1 MAQKDIVHK
10 VPLHTLKSTDEV
22 RDLYDD
28 WSKNDQYNQD
38 MIDWEYSGPKE
49 VVSAFLPHASRKG
62 IKILDAG
69 CGSGLVGEE
78 LSKEGYSIIHGADIA
93 AKLMNSIP
101 AGIYHELHNI
111 DLNKP
116 INFTDDFFDAVLCV
130 GTFTFGHVK
139 AKALSEFTRI
149 VKSGGIIGFTI
160 NEGVFLDHGFK
171 SELDHL
177 VIQKKITQLDFYLS
191 DYLSSKGV
199 KAWLGIYRVN

>member
-28 WSKNDQYNQD
+28 WSKNDKYNQD
-38 MIDWEYSGPKE
+38 MIDWEYSGPRE
-49 VVSAFLPHASRKG
+49 VVSAFLPHASNKG

-93 AKLMNSIP
+93 AKLMSSIP
-101 AGIYHELHNI
+101 AGIYQELQNI

-116 INFTDDFFDAVLCV
+116 INFNDDFFDAVLCV

-171 SELDHL
+171 SELDRL
-177 VIQKKITQLDFYLS
+177 VHEQKITELDFYLS

>member
-28 WSKNDQYNQD
+28 WSKNDKYNQD
-38 MIDWEYSGPKE
+38 MIDWEYSGPRE
-49 VVSAFLPHASRKG
+49 VVSAFLPHASNKD

-101 AGIYHELHNI
+101 AGIYQELHNI

-116 INFTDDFFDAVLCV
+116 INVTDDFFDAVLCV

>member
-28 WSKNDQYNQD
+28 WSKNDKYNQD
-38 MIDWEYSGPKE
+38 MIDWKYSGPKE
-49 VVSAFLPHASRKG
+49 VVSAFLPHAINKG

-78 LSKEGYSIIHGADIA
+78 LSKEGYSIVHGADIA

-101 AGIYHELHNI
+101 AGIYQELHNI

>member
-28 WSKNDQYNQD
+28 WSKNDKYNQD
-38 MIDWEYSGPKE
+38 MIDWEYSGPRE
-49 VVSAFLPHASRKG
+49 VVSAFLPHASNKG

-78 LSKEGYSIIHGADIA
+78 LSKEGYSIVHGADIA

-101 AGIYHELHNI
+101 AGIYQELHNI

>member
-28 WSKNDQYNQD
+28 WSKNDKYNQD
-38 MIDWEYSGPKE
+38 MIDWEYSGPRE
-49 VVSAFLPHASRKG
+49 VVSAFLPHASNKG

-93 AKLMNSIP
+93 AKLMNAIP

>member
-28 WSKNDQYNQD
+28 WSQNDKYNQD
-38 MIDWEYSGPKE
+38 MIDWEYSGPRE

-199 KAWLGIYRVN
+199 KAWLGIYQVN

>member
-22 RDLYDD
+22 RDLYND
-28 WSKNDQYNQD
+28 WSQNDQYNQD

-49 VVSAFLPHASRKG
+49 VVSAFLPHAINKG

-78 LSKEGYSIIHGADIA
+78 LSKEAYSIIHGADIA

-101 AGIYHELHNI
+101 AGIYQELHNI

>member
-28 WSKNDQYNQD
+28 WSKNDKYNQD
-38 MIDWEYSGPKE
+38 MIDWEYSGPRE
-49 VVSAFLPHASRKG
+49 VVSAFLPHASNKD

-93 AKLMNSIP
+93 AKLMHSIP

>member
-1 MAQKDIVHK
+1 MAQKDIIHN

-22 RDLYDD
+22 RDVYDD
-28 WSKNDQYNQD
+28 WSRNDKYNQD

-49 VVSAFLPHASRKG
+49 VVSAFIPHAHNKG
-62 IKILDAG
+62 MMILDAG
-69 CGSGLVGEE
+69 CGSGLVGQK
-78 LSKEGYSIIHGADIA
+78 LSEEGYNVIHGADIA
-93 AKLMNSIP
+93 TKLMESIP
-101 AGIYHELHNI
+101 AGIYRELHNI

-116 INFTDDFFDAVLCV
+116 LKFTDDFFDAVLCV

-139 AKALSEFTRI
+139 AKALGEFTRI

-177 VIQKKITQLDFYLS
+177 VIQKK
-191 DYLSSKGV
+191 
-199 KAWLGIYRVN
+199 

>member
-28 WSKNDQYNQD
+28 WSKNDKYNQD
-38 MIDWEYSGPKE
+38 MIDWEYSGPRE

-78 LSKEGYSIIHGADIA
+78 LSKEGYSIVHGADIA

-101 AGIYHELHNI
+101 AGIYQELHNI

>member
-28 WSKNDQYNQD
+28 WAQNDQYNQD
-38 MIDWEYSGPKE
+38 MIDWEYSGPRE
-49 VVSAFLPHASRKG
+49 VVSAFLPHANNKG

-101 AGIYHELHNI
+101 AGIYHGLHNI

-139 AKALSEFTRI
+139 ARALSEFTRI

>member
-28 WSKNDQYNQD
+28 WSKNDKYNQD
-38 MIDWEYSGPKE
+38 MIDWEYSGPRE
-49 VVSAFLPHASRKG
+49 VVSAFLPHASNKG

-101 AGIYHELHNI
+101 AGIYQELHNI

>member
-1 MAQKDIVHK
+1 M
-10 VPLHTLKSTDEV
+10 
-22 RDLYDD
+22 
-28 WSKNDQYNQD
+28 
-38 MIDWEYSGPKE
+38 
-49 VVSAFLPHASRKG
+49 
-62 IKILDAG
+62 DAG

-78 LSKEGYSIIHGADIA
+78 LSKEGYSIIYGADIA

-101 AGIYHELHNI
+101 AGIYQELHNI

-139 AKALSEFTRI
+139 AKALSEFARI
-149 VKSGGIIGFTI
+149 VKPGGIIGFTI

>member
-28 WSKNDQYNQD
+28 WSKNDKYNQD
-38 MIDWEYSGPKE
+38 MIDWEYSGPRE
-49 VVSAFLPHASRKG
+49 VVSAFLPHASNKG

-78 LSKEGYSIIHGADIA
+78 LSKEGYSIVHGADIA

-101 AGIYHELHNI
+101 AGIYQELQNI

>member
-28 WSKNDQYNQD
+28 WSKNDKYNQD
-38 MIDWEYSGPKE
+38 MIDWEYSGPRE
-49 VVSAFLPHASRKG
+49 VVSAFLPHASNKD

-78 LSKEGYSIIHGADIA
+78 LSKEGYSLIHGADIA

-101 AGIYHELHNI
+101 AGIYQELHNI

>member
-28 WSKNDQYNQD
+28 WSKNDKYNQD
-38 MIDWEYSGPKE
+38 MIDWEYSGPRE
-49 VVSAFLPHASRKG
+49 VVSAFLLHAQNKD

-101 AGIYHELHNI
+101 AGIYQALHNI

>member
-28 WSKNDQYNQD
+28 WSKNDKYNQD
-38 MIDWEYSGPKE
+38 MIDWKYSGPKE
-49 VVSAFLPHASRKG
+49 VVSAFLPHAINKG

-78 LSKEGYSIIHGADIA
+78 LSKEGYSIVHGADIA

-199 KAWLGIYRVN
+199 KAWLGIYQVN

>member
-1 MAQKDIVHK
+1 M
-10 VPLHTLKSTDEV
+10 
-22 RDLYDD
+22 
-28 WSKNDQYNQD
+28 
-38 MIDWEYSGPKE
+38 
-49 VVSAFLPHASRKG
+49 
-62 IKILDAG
+62 
-69 CGSGLVGEE
+69 GEE

-93 AKLMNSIP
+93 AKLMNAIP

-171 SELDHL
+171 SELDRL

-199 KAWLGIYRVN
+199 KAWLGVYRIN

>member
-28 WSKNDQYNQD
+28 WSKNDKYNQD
-38 MIDWEYSGPKE
+38 MIDWEYSGPRE
-49 VVSAFLPHASRKG
+49 VVSAFLPHAQKKD

-101 AGIYHELHNI
+101 AGIYQELHNI

>member
-28 WSKNDQYNQD
+28 WSKNDKYNQD
-38 MIDWEYSGPKE
+38 MIDWEYSGPRE

-78 LSKEGYSIIHGADIA
+78 LSKEGYSVIHGADIA

-101 AGIYHELHNI
+101 AGIYQELHNI

-139 AKALSEFTRI
+139 AKALIEFTRI

-177 VIQKKITQLDFYLS
+177 VIQKKNNPARFLFI
-191 DYLSSKGV
+191 
-199 KAWLGIYRVN
+199 

>member
-1 MAQKDIVHK
+1 MGQKDIVHK
-10 VPLHTLKSTDEV
+10 VPLHTLKNTDEV

-28 WSKNDQYNQD
+28 WSQNDQYNQD
-38 MIDWEYSGPKE
+38 MIDWEYSGPRE
-49 VVSAFLPHASRKG
+49 VVSAFLPHASNKG

-78 LSKEGYSIIHGADIA
+78 LSKEGYSIVHGADIA

-101 AGIYHELHNI
+101 DGIYQELHNI

-171 SELDHL
+171 SELDRL
-177 VIQKKITQLDFYLS
+177 VIQKKITQLEFYLS

>member
-28 WSKNDQYNQD
+28 WSQNDKYNQD
-38 MIDWEYSGPKE
+38 MIDWEYSGPRE
-49 VVSAFLPHASRKG
+49 VVSAFLLHASNKG

-101 AGIYHELHNI
+101 AGIYQELHNV

-149 VKSGGIIGFTI
+149 VKAGGIIGFTI
-160 NEGVFLDHGFK
+160 NEGVFLNHGFK

>member
-1 MAQKDIVHK
+1 MAQKDIIHN

-22 RDLYDD
+22 RDVYDD
-28 WSKNDQYNQD
+28 WSRNDKYNQD

-49 VVSAFLPHASRKG
+49 VVSAFIPHAHNRG
-62 IKILDAG
+62 MMILDAG
-69 CGSGLVGEE
+69 CGSGLVGQK
-78 LSKEGYSIIHGADIA
+78 LSEEGYNVIHGADIA
-93 AKLMNSIP
+93 TKLMESIP
-101 AGIYHELHNI
+101 AGIYRELHNI

-116 INFTDDFFDAVLCV
+116 LKFTDDFFDAVLCV

-139 AKALSEFTRI
+139 ARALNEFTRI
-149 VKSGGIIGFTI
+149 VKSGGVIGFTI

>member
-28 WSKNDQYNQD
+28 WSKNDKYNQD
-38 MIDWEYSGPKE
+38 MIDWKYSGPRE
-49 VVSAFLPHASRKG
+49 VVSAFLPHAINKG

-93 AKLMNSIP
+93 AKIMNSIP
-101 AGIYHELHNI
+101 AGLYHELHNI

>member
-10 VPLHTLKSTDEV
+10 VPLHTLKSSDEV

-28 WSKNDQYNQD
+28 WSKNDKYNQD
-38 MIDWEYSGPKE
+38 MIDWEYSGPRE
-49 VVSAFLPHASRKG
+49 VVSAFLPHASNKG

-101 AGIYHELHNI
+101 AGIYQELHNI

>member
-28 WSKNDQYNQD
+28 WSKNDKYNQD
-38 MIDWEYSGPKE
+38 MIDWEYSGPRE
-49 VVSAFLPHASRKG
+49 VVSAFLPHASNKG

-101 AGIYHELHNI
+101 AGIYQELHNI

-139 AKALSEFTRI
+139 ARALSEFTRI

>member
-28 WSKNDQYNQD
+28 WSKNDKYNQD
-38 MIDWEYSGPKE
+38 MIDWEYSGPRE
-49 VVSAFLPHASRKG
+49 VVSAFLPHASNKG

-78 LSKEGYSIIHGADIA
+78 LSKEGYSIVHGADIA

-101 AGIYHELHNI
+101 AGIYQELHNI

-139 AKALSEFTRI
+139 ARALSEFTRI

>member
-28 WSKNDQYNQD
+28 WSKNDKYNQD
-38 MIDWEYSGPKE
+38 MIDWKYSGPKE
-49 VVSAFLPHASRKG
+49 VVSAFLPHAPNKG

-101 AGIYHELHNI
+101 AGIYQALHNV

-199 KAWLGIYRVN
+199 KAWLGIYQVN

>member
-28 WSKNDQYNQD
+28 WAQNDKYNQD
-38 MIDWEYSGPKE
+38 MIDWEYSGPRE
-49 VVSAFLPHASRKG
+49 VVSAFLPHARNKD

-101 AGIYHELHNI
+101 AGIYQELHNI

-116 INFTDDFFDAVLCV
+116 INFTDDFFDAILCV

-139 AKALSEFTRI
+139 AKALGEFTRI

-171 SELDHL
+171 SELDRL

-191 DYLSSKGV
+191 GYLSSKGV
-199 KAWLGIYRVN
+199 KAWLGIYRIN

>member
-28 WSKNDQYNQD
+28 WSKNDKYNQD
-38 MIDWEYSGPKE
+38 MIDWEYSGPRE
-49 VVSAFLPHASRKG
+49 VVSAFLPHASRKD

-101 AGIYHELHNI
+101 AGIYQELHNI

>member
-28 WSKNDQYNQD
+28 WSKNDKYNQD
-38 MIDWEYSGPKE
+38 MIDWEYSGPRE
-49 VVSAFLPHASRKG
+49 VVSAFLPHASNKG

-93 AKLMNSIP
+93 GKLMNAIP

-199 KAWLGIYRVN
+199 KAWLGIYQVN

>member
-28 WSKNDQYNQD
+28 WSKNDKYNQD
-38 MIDWEYSGPKE
+38 MIDWKYSGPKE
-49 VVSAFLPHASRKG
+49 VVSAFLPHAINKG

-101 AGIYHELHNI
+101 AGLYHELHNI

>member
-28 WSKNDQYNQD
+28 WAQNDKYNQD
-38 MIDWEYSGPKE
+38 MIDWEYSGPRE
-49 VVSAFLPHASRKG
+49 VVSAFSPHAPNKG

-69 CGSGLVGEE
+69 CGSGLVGQE
-78 LSKEGYSIIHGADIA
+78 LLKEGYSIIHGADIA
-93 AKLMNSIP
+93 TKLMNSIP
-101 AGIYHELHNI
+101 AGLYHELHNI

-139 AKALSEFTRI
+139 ARALSEFTRI

-199 KAWLGIYRVN
+199 KAWLGIYQVN

>member
-28 WSKNDQYNQD
+28 WSKNDKYNQD
-38 MIDWEYSGPKE
+38 MIDWEYSGPRE
-49 VVSAFLPHASRKG
+49 VVSAFLPHASNKG

-78 LSKEGYSIIHGADIA
+78 LSKEGYSIVHGADIA

-101 AGIYHELHNI
+101 AGIYQELHNI

-160 NEGVFLDHGFK
+160 NEGVFLDYGFK

>member
-1 MAQKDIVHK
+1 MGQKDIVHK

-22 RDLYDD
+22 RNLYDD
-28 WSKNDQYNQD
+28 WSQNDQYNQD
-38 MIDWEYSGPKE
+38 MIDWEYSGPRE

-101 AGIYHELHNI
+101 AGIYEALHNI

-139 AKALSEFTRI
+139 AKALSEFARI

>member
-28 WSKNDQYNQD
+28 WSKNDKYNQD
-38 MIDWEYSGPKE
+38 MIDWEYSGPRE
-49 VVSAFLPHASRKG
+49 VVSAFLPHASNKG

-101 AGIYHELHNI
+101 AGLYHELHNI

-177 VIQKKITQLDFYLS
+177 VIKKKISQLDFYLS

>member
-28 WSKNDQYNQD
+28 WAQNDQYNQD
-38 MIDWEYSGPKE
+38 MIDWEYSGPRE
-49 VVSAFLPHASRKG
+49 VVSAFLPHAHNKSM
-62 IKILDAG
+62 KILDAG

-78 LSKEGYSIIHGADIA
+78 LSKVGYSIIHGADIA
-93 AKLMNSIP
+93 AKLMHSIP

-111 DLNKP
+111 DLNKR

-139 AKALSEFTRI
+139 AKALSEFTRV

-160 NEGVFLDHGFK
+160 NEGVFLEHGFK

-177 VIQKKITQLDFYLS
+177 VIQKKITELDFYLS

-199 KAWLGIYRVN
+199 KAWLGIYQVN